1 MKKQLQIKTKD
12 SKDKRAKVAIFSEQS
27 LPLTVI
33 DDFIVRALGK
43 KGLYSKQNGGN
54 KKFIAEN
61 SNSSP
66 SIVYGLMSSISS
78 PSSSRPSLSLSSR
91 LSRFSSST
99 EKGPNE
105 GNYPDSLE
113 LNELN
118 EPLNSSTLEV
128 TNSPTPELTNSS
140 IPEPFPDL
148 IYQTTSSLPPNEI
161 VYYYHHDHLGNIR
174 AVTDSNG
181 NVVERHDFYPFGE
194 EISQPTSKDQYLFTG
209 KPRDSETGLD
219 YFGARYYSSFLSRF
233 MSVDPKNIFD
243 EKDKDEQLEEYL
255 HKPQNWN
262 KYTYTLNNPL
272 KLIDPDGRAPRI
284 AILTTFQER
293 IRKDLNE
300 SKLPGFVKT
309 ILNILI
315 PEPSELDIIPTAGFA
330 PAKQIIMLD
339 TNVLI
344 ELEKVGP
351 KALKGITGRLVV
363 DKTAFAELVKGAGLE
378 KANTLL
384 QKYGI
389 EKFFGI
395 KNQAVFEKALAQA
408 LKLGLKTKDA
418 LILARAKALGALIKT
433 EDKQVIRAAEKIGV
447 KVIIK

>member
-1 MKKQLQIKTKD
+1 MVEGERIEVSIDRKKMIALKD
-12 SKDKRAKVAIFSEQS
+12 SELGRGKVAIFSEQS

-33 DDFIVRALGK
+33 DDFIVKALSK
-43 KGLYSKQNGGN
+43 KGAFSKKENGKNNQLIAQNLQI
-54 KKFIAEN
+54 KN
-61 SNSSP
+61 SGQNSEFKTLNHQLTES
-66 SIVYGLMSSISS
+66 Y
-78 PSSSRPSLSLSSR
+78 LSLSSR
-91 LSRFSSST
+91 FSRSLT

-140 IPEPFPDL
+140 IPEPSPDP

-194 EISQPTSKDQYLFTG
+194 EISQPQSKDQYLFTG
-209 KPRDSETGLD
+209 KPRDSESGLD
-219 YFGARYYSSFLSRF
+219 YFGARYYRSFLSRF

-255 HKPQNWN
+255 QKPQSWN

-389 EKFFGI
+389 EKFFELKI
-395 KNQAVFEKALAQA
+395 KQSLRKY
-408 LKLGLKTKDA
+408 
-418 LILARAKALGALIKT
+418 
-433 EDKQVIRAAEKIGV
+433 
-447 KVIIK
+447 